1 MENEGVQYPKVN
13 EGYIPKSHEFERDM
27 DVASNSIRRDNITFD
42 EDSNV
47 HFVYHDMQELIG
59 TLDGLDTLA
68 TMMGAF
74 FNAQQG
80 RLSILEDYS
89 KGENTAIMHGKRRIE
104 EEKADKRIR
113 HAYGGYI
120 SGFITGFIGG
130 NPITIGSAVKGSDD
144 LEDLEY
150 THTINDIDTLNYD
163 LMYDASRYG
172 RAFELHL
179 RQEGDNDDMIYLIN
193 PMEMFVIRSADVT
206 QRIIGAV
213 HCPVYNGKVHLTV
226 YTDDAVYTYK
236 PFVSNAVEFT
246 EESVAKHYYGMVPV
260 VEWWG
265 NRYRTGD
272 FEPVISLID
281 AYDSAQSD
289 TSNYMTDLND
299 AMLVIKGN
307 IQGAGYDIKDFKEM
321 KDGNLLILES
331 AILANG
337 GESPLDAGY
346 IYKQYDV
353 AGTEAHKERL
363 KQDIHMLSHVPNLKD
378 DSFGTASGI
387 AIQYKLVGLR
397 QIQAT
402 KESYFKKALRRR
414 YKLIE
419 NIHGVLNDTVIN
431 SEDLTFTFHP
441 NLPED
446 IWSEIKAYI
455 DAGGQL
461 SQETLQELASFVD
474 SATEQQRIADEE
486 QAEMA
491 RGLTLPR
498 IPASADTP
506 ANEDVDTDAQ

>member
-1 MENEGVQYPKVN
+1 MENEGVQYPKVTQ
-13 EGYIPKSHEFERDM
+13 EGYIPMSERFERDL
-27 DVASNSIRRDNITFD
+27 DTETVSQRRDNITFD

-47 HFVYHDMQELIG
+47 HFVYDDMNELIG
-59 TLDGLDTLA
+59 TAGGLDTLA
-68 TMMGAF
+68 NMVRTFYGA
-74 FNAQQG
+74 QRE
-80 RLSILEDYS
+80 RLDVLEDYS
-89 KGENTAIMHGKRRIE
+89 KGENTAILTGKRRIE
-104 EEKADKRIR
+104 DNKADKRVR
-113 HAYGGYI
+113 HAFGGYI
-120 SGFITGFIGG
+120 SGFITGFIAGK
-130 NPITIGSAVKGSDD
+130 PITLGSEIKDSDD
-144 LEDLEY
+144 LQDLEQM
-150 THTINDIDTLNYD
+150 HTVNDINTLNYD

-172 RAFELHL
+172 RAFELHM
-179 RQEGDNDDMIYLIN
+179 RQDGDNEDRVYLIN
-193 PMEMFVIRSADVT
+193 PKEMFVIRSADVT

-213 HCPVYNGKVHLTV
+213 HCPIYNGKVHLTV
-226 YTDDAVYTYK
+226 YTDDAQYTYE
-236 PFVSNAVEFT
+236 PFMPNGIHFT
-246 EESVAKHYYGMVPV
+246 MQDARKHFYGMVPV

-265 NRYRTGD
+265 NRYRIGD

-299 AMLVIKGN
+299 AMLVIKGD
-307 IQGAGYDIKDFKEM
+307 IKGAGYTPSDFKDM
-321 KDGNLLILES
+321 ADANILVLES

-353 AGTEAHKERL
+353 EGTEAHKERL
-363 KQDIHMLSHVPNLKD
+363 KQDIHMLTNVPNLKD

-419 NIHGVLNDTVIN
+419 NIHAYLNDVKI
-431 SEDLTFTFHP
+431 SSQDLTFTFHP

-455 DAGGQL
+455 DAGGDL
-461 SQETLQELASFVD
+461 SQETLQEIASFVD
-474 SATEQQRIADEE
+474 SATEKQRLDDERME
-486 QAEMA
+486 AITQ
-491 RGLTLPR
+491 GLTLPR
-498 IPASADTP
+498 IATP
-506 ANEDVDTDAQ
+506 APEDVSEDAE